1 MAQWITLAT
10 QGYYMADF
18 RRGDEFIPILLKD
31 DAIEDFNLSN
41 LQSMPIFSQKGRVYS
56 IEQASSRFD
65 FDYRIGVVE
74 QYNRRRVMKAQCDPK
89 DGVNTINL
97 FDKLLARVKAEVAIP
112 EGYMLKIFG
121 EQESQ
126 KESNDA
132 LAENMPLA
140 LVLIFVV
147 LLLLFGN
154 YRDPI
159 VILLMTP
166 LIFIGVVLGL
176 LLTGNSFDFFSLL
189 GLLGLV
195 GMNVK
200 NAVIL
205 LSTINEQR
213 EAGVAP
219 YDAVLVAARD
229 RLVPVTVASVTT
241 ILALIPLLFDSLFAG
256 MAATIMGGLFVA
268 TILTMVVLPV
278 VYAIF
283 YRIKSSNNNI

>member
-1 MAQWITLAT
+1 M
-10 QGYYMADF
+10 
-18 RRGDEFIPILLKD
+18 
-31 DAIEDFNLSN
+31 
-41 LQSMPIFSQKGRVYS
+41 QSMPVFSQSGRVFS

-74 QYNRRRVMKAQCDPK
+74 QYNRRRVMKAQCDPA
-89 DGVNTINL
+89 DGVNTAQL
-97 FDKLLARVKAEVAIP
+97 FESLLAQVRREVKIP
-112 EGYMLKIFG
+112 EGYSLKIFG

-126 KESNDA
+126 EESNDA
-132 LAENMPLA
+132 LMKNMPLS
-140 LVLIFVV
+140 LVLMFII
-147 LLLLFGN
+147 LLMLFN
-154 YRDPI
+154 DYRDSV

-176 LLTGNSFDFFSLL
+176 LLTGTQFDFFSLL

-195 GMNVK
+195 GMNIK

-205 LSTINEQR
+205 VSSIRGQR
-213 EAGVAP
+213 QRGVPPFEAVC
-219 YDAVLVAARD
+219 AAAND
-229 RLVPVTVASVTT
+229 RFVPVAIASVTT

-278 VYAIF
+278 VYSLF
-283 YRIKSSNNNI
+283 YGIKH